1 MNIFRKMSIK
11 ARLFSGFIFVIILS
25 IIVSAVSITAI
36 NTALTVQNG
45 LQITIS
51 SDMDRTLRLSA
62 RYNRVHRWLH
72 EFQADPSLERI
83 AEGKAAVKDMVE
95 ALERAQKNEPPRS
108 FADVA
113 KEIHVTMFE
122 LAKEINTKFMPL
134 AEQGQ
139 FKAADD
145 RFLVDVLPPLSKSN
159 MLFSKIIGNYGEYAK
174 EQVKLLNLSTPLIIV
189 IVVTLIG
196 VIVALILAFTIS
208 NYIVKHTL
216 NIMKM
221 SDAMKTG
228 NLSVSMNEN
237 EIPGDEIGSIYK
249 SNLAIAQNLSN
260 TIAKVIAT
268 SEVLR
273 RYSKDLNQASC
284 TIASGAQNAETQ
296 SLTIAAAADEMV
308 STTSDIAKNCHIASE
323 TSEVARSETN
333 DGVDKVRATV
343 NRIKE
348 QSVLTREDAQKVER
362 LAEQSQKIGSIV
374 GTIDEI
380 AAQTNLLA
388 LNAAIEAAR
397 AGEAGRGFAVV
408 ADEVRALASRT
419 SKSTQ
424 EITAM
429 VRSIQDD
436 SKYATDSMN
445 ESVTQMEVVADKA
458 GELES
463 TLNTIM
469 TSVNDVN
476 SQIVQIA
483 TAAEEQT
490 TATSEISSNM
500 QAITGA
506 AQESNSVSSHAVC
519 VSNYALDLIDRIEKD
534 LEFFTIDQNIIGK
547 VRKEIDSEGNVCGT
561 DDGQCSVNLDA
572 GVQPMP
578 VK

>member
-221 SDAMKTG
+221 SDAMKAG
-228 NLSVSMNEN
+228 NLSVSMDEN
-237 EIPGDEIGSIYK
+237 EIPGDEIGTIYK

-284 TIASGAQNAETQ
+284 TIADKAQRGETQ

-323 TSEVARSETN
+323 TSEVARAETN

-348 QSVLTREDAQKVER
+348 QSVLTREDAEKVLK

-424 EITAM
+424 EITSM
-429 VRSIQDD
+429 VRNIQSD
-436 SKYATDSMN
+436 SQSATDSLN
-445 ESVTQMEVVADKA
+445 DSVTQMEVVAEKA

-469 TSVNDVN
+469 NSVNDVN

-500 QAITGA
+500 QSITGA
-506 AQESNSVSSHAVC
+506 TQEANSVSDHAVC